1 MEIKMSIA
9 SLKSDCNSII
19 YDSSDNIESALYGYQ
34 SSFLSIYQFTLV
46 ITTYALSQMRITV
59 LPIAPN
65 NLLCIAE

>member
-1 MEIKMSIA
+1 MSIA